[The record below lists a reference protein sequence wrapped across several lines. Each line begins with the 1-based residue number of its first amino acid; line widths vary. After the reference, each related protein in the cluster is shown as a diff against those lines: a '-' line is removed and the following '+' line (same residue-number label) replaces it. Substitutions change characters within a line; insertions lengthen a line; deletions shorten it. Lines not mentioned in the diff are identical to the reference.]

1 MPIRLNA
8 SDGSYATSYFFM
20 KIETHD
26 DLESLLSNHDQTFV
40 HEYIHFL
47 QDLLLSY
54 NIRINIGQ
62 IHRFNLVASMASSE
76 GIIRPFN
83 QWGIDAELVEHQ
95 VADTWGQIR
104 HLEGDELTIERIDST
119 SWVVPATGARV
130 FKHTATLSSGEPY
143 VIGANDML
151 EYIAHK
157 IESKHWQTSA
167 PAFPYRTIDKVLD
180 HLNLS
185 EMPDDCRIAL
195 VEFCLHNDHPF
206 NQLMVALNT
215 IFVGEHRN
223 LLLDSERIDSVLE
236 GITWHPNGVPSETIS
251 TKSSRRLNQLIE
263 ELRKRYRENN
273 FESVALW
280 VEDVTNVIKRDF
292 HGALFFSK
300 LYRLDELEFK
310 TKISDILKTF
320 GMPLVFNQSDEAV
333 SILPEKYEPSQF
345 FQFYAA
351 QKLLEF
357 VSHTGNT
364 CPLISVCEARN
375 PDLIDDNCYNNAI
388 ARGLDE
394 YLCPFGQL
402 IRTYDLHRI
411 E

>member
-1 MPIRLNA
+1 MPIKLNA

-20 KIETHD
+20 QIETHD
-26 DLESLLSNHDQTFV
+26 DLASLLSDHDQTFV

-54 NIRINIGQ
+54 NIRVNLGQ
-62 IHRFNLVASMASSE
+62 IHRFDLIASTASSE
-76 GIIRPFN
+76 GIIRPFKN
-83 QWGIDAELVEHQ
+83 WGTDAELVELQ
-95 VADTWGQIR
+95 VADTWGQVR
-104 HLEGDELTIERIDST
+104 HLEGDTITIERIDST

-130 FKHTATLSSGEPY
+130 FKHTAKLSSGESY

-185 EMPDDCRIAL
+185 GMPDDCRVAL

-206 NQLMVALNT
+206 NQLMVALSK
-215 IFVGEHRN
+215 IFIGEKRN
-223 LLLDSERIDSVLE
+223 LLLDSEGIDSILE
-236 GITWHPNGVPSETIS
+236 GITWYPNGIPPETIS
-251 TKSSRRLNQLIE
+251 SKSDRRLNQLIE
-263 ELRKRYRENN
+263 ELRKRYRGHN
-273 FESVALW
+273 FESIALW
-280 VEDVTNVIKRDF
+280 IEDVTTVIKRDF

-300 LYRLDELEFK
+300 LYRLEKLEFK
-310 TKISDILKTF
+310 DKILDLLNTF
-320 GMPLVFNQSDEAV
+320 GMPLVFNQSDKTR
-333 SILPEKYEPSQF
+333 SILPEKYDQSQF
-345 FQFYAA
+345 VQFYAA

-357 VSHTGNT
+357 VSHKGNT
-364 CPLISVCEARN
+364 CPLIPFCESN
-375 PDLIDDNCYNNAI
+375 NCEQIDDNCYYNAI

-394 YLCPFGQL
+394 NLCPFGQL
-402 IRTYDLHRI
+402 ITTYDLHKI